1 MSKGVI
7 VQVRFSEA
15 EKRLIDK
22 AAAKEGL
29 NISDYVRMVVF
40 TDMSMFGPREIWKA
54 TIENISYK
62 VARKIEERFF
72 KCENIDANQLVKDMR
87 S

>member
-1 MSKGVI
+1 MSKDVM

-15 EKRLIDK
+15 EKKLLDK
-22 AAAKEGL
+22 AAAAEGL
-29 NISDYVRMVVF
+29 NLSDYVRMVIF
-40 TDMSMFGPREIWKA
+40 TDMSMFGPREIWKV
-54 TIENISYK
+54 TVDNISYK

-72 KCENIDANQLVKDMR
+72 KCESVDANKLMTEFR